1 MVHLSGHPL
10 SKGPPEQKQD
20 EKMIEIYWGPTMVL
34 IETET
39 GNQESFG
46 TIEKAHHWLSR
57 KWPIADHASEVALE
71 QVEAAMECMAS
82 VQDARSAFEGAAFTA
97 GFQVGAQAG
106 QPISP

>member
-1 MVHLSGHPL
+1 
-10 SKGPPEQKQD
+10 
-20 EKMIEIYWGPTMVL
+20 MIEIYWGPAMVL

-46 TIEKAHHWLSR
+46 TIEKAHHWLRR
-57 KWPIADHASEVALE
+57 KWPVADRASEVALE

-97 GFQVGAQAG
+97 GFQVGAQGG
-106 QPISP
+106 QSISQ